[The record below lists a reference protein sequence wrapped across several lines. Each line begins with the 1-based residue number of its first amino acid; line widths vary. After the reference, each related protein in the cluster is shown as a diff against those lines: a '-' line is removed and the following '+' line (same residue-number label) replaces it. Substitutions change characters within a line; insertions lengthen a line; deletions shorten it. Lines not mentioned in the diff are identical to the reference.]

1 MLSSIGKKKVAG
13 HAVFLLTDI
22 IVLAL
27 SATVNQFQDFFYIA
41 DLFPFALSIISLVI
55 VVILLALDLGL
66 PSANLPCSRA
76 PADIAIFGVLSVF
89 WMSFN
94 AFSTARWREIPFQC
108 DAIPTGFLDERL
120 WCKSLQALKSFV
132 WINFL
137 ACLGISLFTLR
148 YTVAQYYRG
157 HRHILATPLSRYR
170 PDRPSGAEVTTES
183 WTQFNAS
190 GRSRGSEFLQFEKV
204 TNF

>member
-1 MLSSIGKKKVAG
+1 MLSSVGKKKVAG
-13 HAVFLLTDI
+13 HAVFLLIDI

-27 SATVNQFQDFFYIA
+27 SATVNIFQDFFYIA

-55 VVILLALDLGL
+55 VVVLLALDLAL
-66 PSANLPCSRA
+66 PHFPTNRA

-89 WMSFN
+89 WLSFN
-94 AFSTARWREIPFQC
+94 AFSTSRWREIPFQC
-108 DAIPTGFLDERL
+108 DAIPTDFLDERL

-132 WINFL
+132 WLNFL
-137 ACLGISLFTLR
+137 ACLAIALFTLR

-157 HRHILATPLSRYR
+157 HRHILSTPLSRFR
-170 PDRPSGAEVTTES
+170 PDAAPYSPSSASEYTGAGRMGFRR
-183 WTQFNAS
+183 TQ
-190 GRSRGSEFLQFEKV
+190 GSEFLQFEKI